1 MTDDNLPFIG
11 QRVRLRDVTLDDA
24 DLLDRWNSER
34 EIGGFN
40 DFGPREPIPRE
51 PLVNGPLRNDRNGT
65 LIVERNDAGTPIGT
79 VGWRKVTVYG
89 PSPWSDAWQIGI
101 ELIPAARGMG
111 FGGEA
116 QRLLADWLFS
126 TTTIS
131 RVEASTDS
139 ENLAEQRSLEKAG
152 YTREGTMRGSQFR
165 NGAYHDLV
173 YFSRLRSDPAD

>member
-1 MTDDNLPFIG
+1 MTDDKLPFIG
-11 QRVRLRDVTLDDA
+11 QRVLLRDVALADA
-24 DLLDRWNSER
+24 DLLDAWNAER

-51 PLVNGPLRNDRNGT
+51 PLTRGPLRNDRNGT
-65 LIVERNDAGTPIGT
+65 LIVERLADGTPIGT
-79 VGWRKVTVYG
+79 VGWRRVTVYG

-101 ELIPAARGMG
+101 ELIPEARGMG

-126 TTTIS
+126 TTSIS

-139 ENLAEQRSLEKAG
+139 ENVAEQRSLEKAG

-165 NGAYHDLV
+165 SGAYHDLV
-173 YFSRLRSDPAD
+173 YYSRLRSDS